1 MGKGATKMSARSLG
15 LHSRPLLSLALVLAV
30 ALMSA
35 GCTQPQSGGGP
46 ATTGAPAQSGD
57 TGEAKV
63 PSATADSARAVEKS
77 LVAAKGGAIDLK
89 PNAGTS
95 VRVVFPQDALAKNQ
109 TLVISPLT
117 QAPASSDDVI
127 EKGFR
132 LETKGA
138 DAGPALRYPAFVTFA
153 VAKKVATDTAI
164 VRYLGDG
171 TYEVLPT
178 KVYPGEKQS
187 ILTAIT
193 THFSDLGLGKGKG
206 KSAKK
211 ARDKYEDFNWVVY
224 INDTQKLQNG
234 PMKQSVK
241 LTLRAVNTGGD
252 IPGQYTG
259 NATIKST
266 NDMSQGGGK
275 LNATFSGK
283 STSVQIHI
291 GSPDDLAPLTEDTP
305 PPLAPLLPQVNWSG
319 TGLIKMAAMS
329 AKGVGTIQAGGY
341 GGSRALSNT
350 SSLPVNIEINGPQ
363 VTLKVATPAGALS
376 FKGYIRG
383 EGKR

>member
-1 MGKGATKMSARSLG
+1 MSARSVKMRSLLG
-15 LHSRPLLSLALVLAV
+15 LGLALTI
-30 ALMSA
+30 ALISA
-35 GCTQPQSGGGP
+35 GCTQSQTRSGNTPGSPGSSST
-46 ATTGAPAQSGD
+46 AAAQ
-57 TGEAKV
+57 A
-63 PSATADSARAVEKS
+63 PSATVDSARAVEKS
-77 LVAAKGGAIDLK
+77 IVAEKGGSIDLK
-89 PNAGTS
+89 PDASTA
-95 VRVVFPQDALAKNQ
+95 VRVVFPQEALAKNQ

-117 QAPASSDDVI
+117 QAPAASDDVI
-127 EKGFR
+127 VKGFR

-138 DAGPALRYPAFVTFA
+138 NAGPSLRYPAFVTFA

-164 VRYLGDG
+164 VRYVGDG

-178 KVYPGEKQS
+178 KVHPGEKQS

-193 THFSDLGLGKGKG
+193 THFSDLGIGKGKS

-211 ARDKYEDFNWVVY
+211 ARNAFEDFNWVVY

-241 LTLRAVNTGGD
+241 LNLRAVNTGGD
-252 IPGQYTG
+252 IPGVYSG
-259 NATIKST
+259 DATIKSK
-266 NDMSQGGGK
+266 NDMSAGGAK
-275 LNATFSGK
+275 LDAGFSGK
-283 STSVQIHI
+283 STSVQINI
-291 GSPDDLAPLTEDTP
+291 ASPDDVVPLAADAP
-305 PPLAPLLPQVNWSG
+305 PPLAPLLPQMNWSG

-329 AKGVGTIQAGGY
+329 AKGIGTIKAGGY

-350 SSLPVNIEINGPQ
+350 SSLPVNIEIKGPQ
-363 VTLKVATPAGALS
+363 VTLKVATPAGALA

>member
-1 MGKGATKMSARSLG
+1 MSARSVKMRSLLG
-15 LHSRPLLSLALVLAV
+15 LGLALAV
-30 ALMSA
+30 ALISA
-35 GCTQPQSGGGP
+35 GCTQPQAGSGG
-46 ATTGAPAQSGD
+46 ASTGGSAESSAASAAQ
-57 TGEAKV
+57 V
-63 PSATADSARAVEKS
+63 PSATVDSAKAVEKS
-77 LVAAKGGAIDLK
+77 IVAEKGGSIDLK
-89 PNAGTS
+89 PDADTA
-95 VRVVFPQDALAKNQ
+95 VRVVFPQEALAKDQ

-117 QAPASSDDVI
+117 QAPAASDDVI
-127 EKGFR
+127 VKGFR

-138 DAGPALRYPAFVTFA
+138 GAGPSLRYPAFVTFA

-187 ILTAIT
+187 VLTAIT
-193 THFSDLGLGKGKG
+193 THFSNIGIGKSKS

-211 ARDKYEDFNWVVY
+211 VRDQFEDFNWVVY

-252 IPGQYTG
+252 IAGTYSG
-259 NATIKST
+259 DATIKSK
-266 NDMSQGGGK
+266 NDMSVGGASLDAG
-275 LNATFSGK
+275 FSGK
-283 STSVQIHI
+283 STAVWIHI
-291 GSPDDLAPLTEDTP
+291 GSPDELTPLVPDTP
-305 PPLAPLLPQVNWSG
+305 PMLAPLLPQTEWSG
-319 TGLIKMAAMS
+319 TGMIDMTAMS
-329 AKGVGTIQAGGY
+329 AKGVGKIKAGGY
-341 GGSRALSNT
+341 GASKALSNT
-350 SSLPVNIEINGPQ
+350 SSLPVNIEIKGPQ